1 MRKESMRLKRMW
13 VHKHCFQSKIVL
25 DIPKEEE
32 EDLEE
37 EAKAA
42 PTNQTVNR
50 MKGTGRMV
58 QLAVTL

>member
-1 MRKESMRLKRMW
+1 
-13 VHKHCFQSKIVL
+13 L

-50 MKGTGRMV
+50 MKGTGRIV
-58 QLAVTL
+58 QLAVTI